1 MSFRLRKTLCDLCRP
16 LRLCAKQKMIHSTIS
31 KCPCRCKPITLSRFN
46 HVIKRR
52 AIMSTQPGPL
62 SGYRVIELAGI
73 GPAPYAGQ
81 LLADMGADVI
91 VIDRPGPGRKAI
103 DARGKRSIVLDL
115 KQGTAIETLLKLVAT
130 SDVLIEGLRPG
141 VTERLGI
148 GPEACHGVNPKL
160 IYARMTGWGQS
171 GPFAQM
177 AGHDINYI
185 GMTGALNAMG
195 HKGEPPVPP
204 LNLVGD
210 FGGGSMFLVTGII
223 AALLRAE
230 KTGQGDIVDA
240 AIVDG
245 TNSLMS
251 FVYGMA
257 GLGQWRA
264 ARESNLLDGAA
275 PYYRCYATSDDKF
288 MAVGCIEPQFF
299 AAMMERLPIDA
310 ETYGGQ
316 NDFSRWA
323 AQHKI
328 LEDVF
333 ATKTRDEWEMVFAL
347 TDACITPVL
356 DYEEAARHP
365 ANTARQT
372 HVTMPGWTHPQI
384 APRLASV
391 ALADSFAIPTKG
403 ADYSDVLTQAGLS
416 ESEVAALVAAGAVVT
431 G

>member
-1 MSFRLRKTLCDLCRP
+1 MPT
-16 LRLCAKQKMIHSTIS
+16 
-31 KCPCRCKPITLSRFN
+31 
-46 HVIKRR
+46 
-52 AIMSTQPGPL
+52 TQGPL
-62 SGYRVIELAGI
+62 TGIRIIELAGI

-115 KQGTAIETLLKLVAT
+115 KQAAAIETLLKLVAR

-141 VTERLGI
+141 VTERLGV

-160 IYARMTGWGQS
+160 IYGRMTGWGQS

-195 HKGEPPVPP
+195 RKGEPPMPP

-264 ARESNLLDGAA
+264 ARESNLLDGAT
-275 PYYRCYATSDDKF
+275 PYYRCYTTLDGKF

-299 AAMMERLPIDA
+299 AAMMERLPIDVQ
-310 ETYGGQ
+310 TYGGQ
-316 NDFSRWA
+316 NDFGRWA
-323 AQHKI
+323 QQHQI
-328 LEDVF
+328 LESVF
-333 ATKTRDEWEMVFAL
+333 AAKSRDEWEAVFAG
-347 TDACITPVL
+347 TDACVTPVL
-356 DYEEAARHP
+356 DYVEAAMHP

-372 HVTMPGWTHPQI
+372 HISEPGWTHPQI
-384 APRLASV
+384 APRLASA
-391 ALADSFAIPTKG
+391 ALAEGFAIPEKG
-403 ADYSDVLTQAGLS
+403 GDYSSILTQAGLNK
-416 ESEVAALVAAGAVVT
+416 SEVAALVATGAVAA

>member
-1 MSFRLRKTLCDLCRP
+1 MPAPIKT
-16 LRLCAKQKMIHSTIS
+16 
-31 KCPCRCKPITLSRFN
+31 
-46 HVIKRR
+46 
-52 AIMSTQPGPL
+52 GPL
-62 SGYRVIELAGI
+62 TAYRIIELAGI

-115 KQGTAIETLLKLVAT
+115 KKPEAITTLLKLVAK

-141 VTERLGI
+141 VTERLGV
-148 GPEACHGVNPKL
+148 GPQDCHAVNAKL
-160 IYARMTGWGQS
+160 VYGRMTGWGQT
-171 GPFAQM
+171 GPWSQM

-195 HKGEPPVPP
+195 KKGAPPMPP

-210 FGGGSMFLVTGII
+210 FGGGSMFLVNGIL
-223 AALLRAE
+223 AALLVAE
-230 KTGQGDIVDA
+230 KTGKGDIIDA

-257 GLGQWRA
+257 GLGQWRPE
-264 ARESNLLDGAA
+264 RESNLLDGAA
-275 PYYRCYATSDDKF
+275 PYYRCYTTSDGKF

-316 NDFSRWA
+316 NDFARWA
-323 AQHKI
+323 AQHI
-328 LEDVF
+328 LLEQIF
-333 ATKTRDEWEMVFAL
+333 ATKTRDEWEAVFAG
-347 TDACITPVL
+347 TDACVTPVL
-356 DYEEAARHP
+356 DYVEAASHP
-365 ANTARQT
+365 ANNKRQS
-372 HVTMPGWTHPQI
+372 HISNGGWTHPQI
-384 APRLASV
+384 APRLASA
-391 ALADSFAIPTKG
+391 ALADSFVIPAKG
-403 ADYSDVLTQAGLS
+403 DDYSNVLMQAGFS
-416 ESEVAALVAAGAVVT
+416 ESEVAALVAAGAVVAE
-431 G
+431 